1 MQKRH
6 FMMKNFIGFL
16 LVIILMSSCS
26 EYQKLL
32 KSGDS
37 QAMYKK
43 AVEYYNNGDYTKAS
57 NLFDGIR
64 MVFQGT
70 SKAQSVAYYRAFC
83 SYNQKD
89 YEVAAELFK
98 QFVSIYPES
107 SYAEE
112 CLYMIGYCNFLASP
126 KARLDQTVTEKA
138 MESFQL
144 YLSRYPNSSRKEQ
157 INEYMDEMRDK
168 LSYKD
173 YLSARNYY
181 LREKYKSAVVS
192 LENCLKDYPGSKYRE
207 EIMYMLFNSKYEMAV
222 NSIEDK
228 QYERYNAAKE
238 EYYYFLNEYPESR
251 YVKEMARK
259 YEIINEFLKPYDVD
273 EEE

>member
-1 MQKRH
+1 
-6 FMMKNFIGFL
+6 MKNFIGFL
-16 LVIILMSSCS
+16 LVVLLMSSCG

-32 KSGDS
+32 KSGDY
-37 QAMYKK
+37 QLMYKK
-43 AVEYYNNGDYTKAS
+43 AVEYYNNGDYTRS
-57 NLFDGIR
+57 MNLFDGIR
-64 MVFQGT
+64 TVFTGT
-70 SKAQSVAYYRAFC
+70 SKAQSIAYYRAFC

-98 QFVSIYPES
+98 QFVTMYPES

-112 CLYMIGYCNFLASP
+112 CLYMIGYCNYLASP
-126 KARLDQTVTEKA
+126 KPRLDQAVTESA
-138 MESFQL
+138 IESFSL
-144 YLSRYPNSSRKEQ
+144 YLSRYPNSTRKEQ
-157 INEYMDEMRDK
+157 INEYMDIMRDK

-181 LREKYKSAVVS
+181 LRERYKAAVVS

-238 EYYYFLNEYPESR
+238 EYYYFVDEYPNSR
-251 YVKEMARK
+251 YAKEMARK
-259 YEIINEFLKPYDVD
+259 YETINEFLKPYDL
-273 EEE
+273 EEEE

>member
-1 MQKRH
+1 MWIDIYNLSLRDAKKALYDEEFYR
-6 FMMKNFIGFL
+6 FCF
-16 LVIILMSSCS
+16 VIILMSSCS

-98 QFVSIYPES
+98 QFD
-107 SYAEE
+107 
-112 CLYMIGYCNFLASP
+112 F
-126 KARLDQTVTEKA
+126 
-138 MESFQL
+138 
-144 YLSRYPNSSRKEQ
+144 YLSGKFLRGRMFIHDPGIVISWLLRK
-157 INEYMDEMRDK
+157 RDWI
-168 LSYKD
+168 
-173 YLSARNYY
+173 R
-181 LREKYKSAVVS
+181 
-192 LENCLKDYPGSKYRE
+192 P
-207 EIMYMLFNSKYEMAV
+207 
-222 NSIEDK
+222 
-228 QYERYNAAKE
+228 
-238 EYYYFLNEYPESR
+238 
-251 YVKEMARK
+251 
-259 YEIINEFLKPYDVD
+259 
-273 EEE
+273 

>member
-1 MQKRH
+1 
-6 FMMKNFIGFL
+6 MKNFIGFL

-98 QFVSIYPES
+98 QFVSIYPE
-107 SYAEE
+107 
-112 CLYMIGYCNFLASP
+112 ITIP
-126 KARLDQTVTEKA
+126 DHVQTFFHVRT
-138 MESFQL
+138 F
-144 YLSRYPNSSRKEQ
+144 R
-157 INEYMDEMRDK
+157 IN
-168 LSYKD
+168 
-173 YLSARNYY
+173 RN
-181 LREKYKSAVVS
+181 E
-192 LENCLKDYPGSKYRE
+192 
-207 EIMYMLFNSKYEMAV
+207 LFE
-222 NSIEDK
+222 
-228 QYERYNAAKE
+228 
-238 EYYYFLNEYPESR
+238 
-251 YVKEMARK
+251 
-259 YEIINEFLKPYDVD
+259 
-273 EEE
+273 

>member
-1 MQKRH
+1 
-6 FMMKNFIGFL
+6 MKNFIGFL

-70 SKAQSVAYYRAFC
+70 SKAQSVAYYRSFC

-107 SYAEE
+107 SYVEE

-157 INEYMDEMRDK
+157 IHEYMDEMRDK

-222 NSIEDK
+222 NSVEDK

-238 EYYYFLNEYPESR
+238 EYYYFLDEYPESR
-251 YVKEMARK
+251 YAKEMARK

>member
-98 QFVSIYPES
+98 QFVSIYPRRLHGIFS
-107 SYAEE
+107 
-112 CLYMIGYCNFLASP
+112 MIRIS
-126 KARLDQTVTEKA
+126 
-138 MESFQL
+138 
-144 YLSRYPNSSRKEQ
+144 
-157 INEYMDEMRDK
+157 
-168 LSYKD
+168 
-173 YLSARNYY
+173 
-181 LREKYKSAVVS
+181 KYKIIHLLHLHMSRIPQN
-192 LENCLKDYPGSKYRE
+192 LCLHKRVMKTLIRTCS
-207 EIMYMLFNSKYEMAV
+207 
-222 NSIEDK
+222 
-228 QYERYNAAKE
+228 
-238 EYYYFLNEYPESR
+238 YFYIGIT
-251 YVKEMARK
+251 V
-259 YEIINEFLKPYDVD
+259 I
-273 EEE
+273 

>member
-37 QAMYKK
+37 QTMYKK

-107 SYAEE
+107 SYVEE

-126 KARLDQTVTEKA
+126 KARLDQTVTEKVFNFIWA
-138 MESFQL
+138 VTRTVLVKNKFMTTWMRWGTSCLTKITWAQEITIWEK
-144 YLSRYPNSSRKEQ
+144 N
-157 INEYMDEMRDK
+157 INQPWWV
-168 LSYKD
+168 
-173 YLSARNYY
+173 
-181 LREKYKSAVVS
+181 LRIV
-192 LENCLKDYPGSKYRE
+192 
-207 EIMYMLFNSKYEMAV
+207 
-222 NSIEDK
+222 
-228 QYERYNAAKE
+228 
-238 EYYYFLNEYPESR
+238 
-251 YVKEMARK
+251 
-259 YEIINEFLKPYDVD
+259 
-273 EEE
+273 

>member
-32 KSGDS
+32 KGGDS

-112 CLYMIGYCNFLASP
+112 CLCTIGSNGNREGDGKFS
-126 KARLDQTVTEKA
+126 T
-138 MESFQL
+138 
-144 YLSRYPNSSRKEQ
+144 LS
-157 INEYMDEMRDK
+157 
-168 LSYKD
+168 
-173 YLSARNYY
+173 
-181 LREKYKSAVVS
+181 KS
-192 LENCLKDYPGSKYRE
+192 LPE
-207 EIMYMLFNSKYEMAV
+207 LFS
-222 NSIEDK
+222 
-228 QYERYNAAKE
+228 
-238 EYYYFLNEYPESR
+238 
-251 YVKEMARK
+251 
-259 YEIINEFLKPYDVD
+259 
-273 EEE
+273 

>member
-107 SYAEE
+107 SYVEE
-112 CLYMIGYCNFLASP
+112 CLYMIG
-126 KARLDQTVTEKA
+126 
-138 MESFQL
+138 
-144 YLSRYPNSSRKEQ
+144 
-157 INEYMDEMRDK
+157 
-168 LSYKD
+168 
-173 YLSARNYY
+173 
-181 LREKYKSAVVS
+181 
-192 LENCLKDYPGSKYRE
+192 
-207 EIMYMLFNSKYEMAV
+207 
-222 NSIEDK
+222 
-228 QYERYNAAKE
+228 
-238 EYYYFLNEYPESR
+238 
-251 YVKEMARK
+251 
-259 YEIINEFLKPYDVD
+259 
-273 EEE
+273 

>member
-37 QAMYKK
+37 QVMYKK
-43 AVEYYNNGDYTKAS
+43 AVEYYNNGDYTK
-57 NLFDGIR
+57 
-64 MVFQGT
+64 
-70 SKAQSVAYYRAFC
+70 AFC

-107 SYAEE
+107 SYVEE

-144 YLSRYPNSSRKEQ
+144 YLSRYPNS
-157 INEYMDEMRDK
+157 
-168 LSYKD
+168 
-173 YLSARNYY
+173 
-181 LREKYKSAVVS
+181 VVS

-222 NSIEDK
+222 NSVEDK

-238 EYYYFLNEYPESR
+238 EYYYFLDEYPESR
-251 YVKEMARK
+251 YAKEMARK